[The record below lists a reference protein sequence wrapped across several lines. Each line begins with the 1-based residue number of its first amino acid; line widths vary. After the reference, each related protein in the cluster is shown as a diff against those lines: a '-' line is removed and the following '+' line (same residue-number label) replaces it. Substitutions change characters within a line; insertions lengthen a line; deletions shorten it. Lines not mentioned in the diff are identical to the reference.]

1 MLKKLYTPRPFALTK
16 KDKRHMP
23 YRWNNTGP
31 SCARDVLPSKN
42 LGAAVAARRAA
53 ARLLCNITHHITETS
68 QKIHT

>member
-1 MLKKLYTPRPFALTK
+1 
-16 KDKRHMP
+16 MP